1 MPINMYEIP
10 QTFMN

>member
-1 MPINMYEIP
+1 MPINMYEMP